1 MGVYWDKKEQ
11 YFREFFSLKDLPA
24 DRRANLRLLEAMLDR
39 AYSEGYKQGL
49 RDARLS
55 E

>member
-11 YFREFFSLKDLPA
+11 YFREVFSLKNLPA

-39 AYSEGYKQGL
+39 AYSEGYRQGL
-49 RDARLS
+49 LDARLS